1 MIQMYFL
8 AGKSRALGNWRESIW
23 ELEGEGRGEVRVCLP
38 LDLLFSRELFFRSV
52 LQMYFSFDQL
62 EAARCAAMELGEEL
76 AWRLEEEQVDERER

>member
-1 MIQMYFL
+1 LLVKAEHWGI
-8 AGKSRALGNWRESIW
+8 GGRALGNWRER
-23 ELEGEGRGEVRVCLP
+23 GRGEVRVCLP